1 MTLRGK
7 LNGAKHST
15 EAMGFIHLRV
25 GKSVGERSVSGE
37 GRSIRATG
45 ADRSENAGM
54 SSVQTRENRVRR
66 ISKVSDA
73 RSFRVGLV
81 GSLAEAERR
90 R

>member
-1 MTLRGK
+1 
-7 LNGAKHST
+7 
-15 EAMGFIHLRV
+15 MGFVRLRAN
-25 GKSVGERSVSGE
+25 KSVGERSVSSE

-45 ADRSENAGM
+45 ADGSENAGM
-54 SSVQTRENRVRR
+54 SSAQTRENRVRR
-66 ISKVSDA
+66 KSKVSDA

>member
-15 EAMGFIHLRV
+15 EAMGLNASWGSRGAFCQR
-25 GKSVGERSVSGE
+25 R
-37 GRSIRATG
+37 RSIVRATG

-54 SSVQTRENRVRR
+54 SSVQICENHIRR

-81 GSLAEAERR
+81 ESLAEAERR

>member
-7 LNGAKHST
+7 LNGAKYST
-15 EAMGFIHLRV
+15 EAMGYIHLRV
-25 GKSVGERSVSGE
+25 DGSVGERSVSGE

-45 ADRSENAGM
+45 ADGSENAGM
-54 SSVQTRENRVRR
+54 SSAQTRENRVRR

>member
-15 EAMGFIHLRV
+15 EALGWRV
-25 GKSVGERSVSGE
+25 SVIGRGAFRQQ
-37 GRSIRATG
+37 GRSIVRATG
-45 ADRSENAGM
+45 ADGSENAGM
-54 SSVQTRENRVRR
+54 SSAQTRENRVRR
-66 ISKVSDA
+66 KSKVSDA

-81 GSLAEAERR
+81 GHLAEAERR

>member
-15 EAMGFIHLRV
+15 EAMDF
-25 GKSVGERSVSGE
+25 
-37 GRSIRATG
+37 SIRWSGRGAFRQRGKLTVRTAG
-45 ADRSENAGM
+45 ADGSENAGM
-54 SSVQTRENRVRR
+54 SSVQTREKRVRR
-66 ISKVSDA
+66 KSKVSDA

-81 GSLAEAERR
+81 GHLAEAERR

>member
-1 MTLRGK
+1 MVPK
-7 LNGAKHST
+7 LWDPQG
-15 EAMGFIHLRV
+15 
-25 GKSVGERSVSGE
+25 SVGERSVSHE
-37 GRSIRATG
+37 GRLIRATG

>member
-7 LNGAKHST
+7 LNGAKLGT
-15 EAMGFIHLRV
+15 EAMGLVARQ
-25 GKSVGERSVSGE
+25 GSR
-37 GRSIRATG
+37 G
-45 ADRSENAGM
+45 AFRQRRRLTVRTAGAGGSENAGM

-66 ISKVSDA
+66 KSKVSDA

>member
-7 LNGAKHST
+7 LNGAKRST
-15 EAMGFIHLRV
+15 EAMGLSASWGSRGAFHRQ
-25 GKSVGERSVSGE
+25 
-37 GRSIRATG
+37 GRSTVRTAG
-45 ADRSENAGM
+45 VGGSENAGM

-66 ISKVSDA
+66 KSKVSDA

>member
-1 MTLRGK
+1 LTVR
-7 LNGAKHST
+7 T
-15 EAMGFIHLRV
+15 
-25 GKSVGERSVSGE
+25 
-37 GRSIRATG
+37 TG
-45 ADRSENAGM
+45 AGGSENAGM

-66 ISKVSDA
+66 KSKVSDA

>member
-1 MTLRGK
+1 MALRGK
-7 LNGAKHST
+7 FNGAKLGT
-15 EAMGFIHLRV
+15 EAMGLSASWGSR
-25 GKSVGERSVSGE
+25 
-37 GRSIRATG
+37 G
-45 ADRSENAGM
+45 AFRQRRRLTVRTAGAGGSENAGM

-66 ISKVSDA
+66 KSKVSDA

>member
-15 EAMGFIHLRV
+15 EAMGLNASWGSRGAFCQR
-25 GKSVGERSVSGE
+25 R
-37 GRSIRATG
+37 RSIVRATG

-54 SSVQTRENRVRR
+54 SSVQTCENHVRR

-81 GSLAEAERR
+81 ESLAEAERR

>member
-1 MTLRGK
+1 VTLRGK

-15 EAMGFIHLRV
+15 EAMGWHFV
-25 GKSVGERSVSGE
+25 PSVGERSVCNE

-45 ADRSENAGM
+45 ADGSENAGM
-54 SSVQTRENRVRR
+54 SSAQTRENRVRR
-66 ISKVSDA
+66 KSKVSDA

-81 GSLAEAERR
+81 GYLAEAERR

>member
-1 MTLRGK
+1 
-7 LNGAKHST
+7 
-15 EAMGFIHLRV
+15 MGFDRIRPK
-25 GKSVGERSVSGE
+25 KSVGELTVSVE
-37 GRSIRATG
+37 GRTIRATA
-45 ADRSENAGM
+45 ADGSENAGM
-54 SSVQTRENRVRR
+54 SSAQTRENRVRR

>member
-7 LNGAKHST
+7 LNGAKLGT
-15 EAMGFIHLRV
+15 EAMGLGANQDGRGAFRLQQ
-25 GKSVGERSVSGE
+25 RSTV
-37 GRSIRATG
+37 RTAG
-45 ADRSENAGM
+45 AGGSENAGM

-66 ISKVSDA
+66 KSKVSDA

>member
-7 LNGAKHST
+7 LNGAKCST
-15 EAMGFIHLRV
+15 EAMEFVRLRAS
-25 GKSVGERSVSGE
+25 KLVGERSVSNE

>member
-7 LNGAKHST
+7 LNGAKRST
-15 EAMGFIHLRV
+15 EAMGLVARQDGRGAFRQRR
-25 GKSVGERSVSGE
+25 RSTV
-37 GRSIRATG
+37 RTAG
-45 ADRSENAGM
+45 AGGSENAGM

-66 ISKVSDA
+66 ISKGSDA

-81 GSLAEAERR
+81 GSLAEAARR

>member
-7 LNGAKHST
+7 FNGAKHST
-15 EAMGFIHLRV
+15 EAMGLVFRQ
-25 GKSVGERSVSGE
+25 GSRGAFRQR
-37 GRSIRATG
+37 GRSTERAAG
-45 ADRSENAGM
+45 ADGSENAGM

-66 ISKVSDA
+66 KSKVSDA
-73 RSFRVGLV
+73 RLFRVGLV

>member
-45 ADRSENAGM
+45 ADGSENAGM

-66 ISKVSDA
+66 KSKVSDA